1 MARASASTCS
11 SKAATNPP
19 KYTRENN
26 DPVGHSFRENG
37 SGGTSLVTRCNS
49 SRSSAA
55 KTRARAQSCNVGN
68 LVLLQVDQQLAKGA
82 RLGVA
87 PSLAEPFGSV
97 EVGKTKDVQEFDA
110 RRGRQGYDALAEGV
124 FHLLEG
130 HGRKPRPRL
139 GRYGPGRAERRRGR
153 SEPLGLGGVVH
164 REWDGGSMI
173 HLMQGASDPNWLL
186 SSTAQSA
193 AALVAIVGGF
203 LAGRLLALNAD
214 RDAAHRRLSSIET
227 ELTSALKEEERVST
241 ALDAFKREQEER
253 IARQVEEAE
262 ERGSMSR
269 SSPLFAG
276 ASAEVAM
283 ARIIPIP
290 EQQEERDLTERKADA
305 TWRVRQLEAER
316 DQIKR
321 EIASLRVPDDLRRGF
336 LILVF
341 FAISALSSLSSLWRG
356 SRIGSQYF
364 YGLLSCLRSSLA
376 SLRWRTSFSH

>member
-1 MARASASTCS
+1 
-11 SKAATNPP
+11 
-19 KYTRENN
+19 
-26 DPVGHSFRENG
+26 
-37 SGGTSLVTRCNS
+37 
-49 SRSSAA
+49 
-55 KTRARAQSCNVGN
+55 
-68 LVLLQVDQQLAKGA
+68 
-82 RLGVA
+82 
-87 PSLAEPFGSV
+87 
-97 EVGKTKDVQEFDA
+97 
-110 RRGRQGYDALAEGV
+110 
-124 FHLLEG
+124 
-130 HGRKPRPRL
+130 
-139 GRYGPGRAERRRGR
+139 
-153 SEPLGLGGVVH
+153 
-164 REWDGGSMI
+164 
-173 HLMQGASDPNWLL
+173 MQGASDPNWLL

-214 RDAAHRRLSSIET
+214 RDAAHRRLSDIET

-241 ALDAFKREQEER
+241 ALVAFKREQDER

-276 ASAEVAM
+276 VSAEVAM

-341 FAISALSSLSSLWRG
+341 FAISGIVFPIIVMAWQPDRVSVLLRALIVLAFVAGLAALAYFIFSLISSAKGRK
-356 SRIGSQYF
+356 Q
-364 YGLLSCLRSSLA
+364 
-376 SLRWRTSFSH
+376 